1 MNLPVCLSVPHI
13 FVNFACLGLT
23 FCGCSCRPVG
33 VGILH
38 MWTFDVEQYYIK
50 LLAMICMFK
59 TSTYELFLKWAVI
72 HDFRGMKDCHGIAL
86 PFDWEVQEVI
96 TSCSG
101 RLFVPCNA
109 VLLSNVV
116 FLRSNKNI
124 TLSLAW
130 NVIPNAGTLPKV
142 NGDGGYTFEFPTEY
156 SSSRS

>member
-1 MNLPVCLSVPHI
+1 MI
-13 FVNFACLGLT
+13 LGVWR
-23 FCGCSCRPVG
+23 C
-33 VGILH
+33 
-38 MWTFDVEQYYIK
+38 
-50 LLAMICMFK
+50 
-59 TSTYELFLKWAVI
+59 
-72 HDFRGMKDCHGIAL
+72 DCHGIAL

-156 SSSRS
+156 SSSRSWAYRWEGTNLLGILSWPSSNFVWAHASVQIQTEWSDTWNYDILIK